1 MKSDEN
7 IICEQVD
14 FDGSIDS
21 FRKNRMAY
29 FSVKDILEPK
39 REPYVAFFVKIEML
53 ILR

>member
-1 MKSDEN
+1 MEVLILFKKS
-7 IICEQVD
+7 I
-14 FDGSIDS
+14 FL
-21 FRKNRMAY
+21 RMGY